1 MPKCG
6 RRLKQQQTKRYKIM
20 MMELI
25 STGVEV
31 AEHAPAAAGI
41 SGSIVG
47 GLAGLGAALGV
58 GMIGSKAAEA
68 VGRNPGAFGNIL
80 TMSIIGM
87 ALAEGLGIIAFFAV
101 K

>member
-1 MPKCG
+1 
-6 RRLKQQQTKRYKIM
+6 M
-20 MMELI
+20 MMELL
-25 STGVEV
+25 SMA
-31 AEHAPAAAGI
+31 AEGAAQAAPAAAGI
-41 SGSIVG
+41 TGSMTA

-58 GMIGSKAAEA
+58 GLIGAKAAEA
-68 VGRNPGAFGNIL
+68 VGRNPGAFGNVL

>member
-1 MPKCG
+1 
-6 RRLKQQQTKRYKIM
+6 
-20 MMELI
+20 MMELL
-25 STGVEV
+25 SM
-31 AEHAPAAAGI
+31 ALDSAAQAADHAPAVTAGI
-41 SGSIVG
+41 SGSMTA

-58 GMIGSKAAEA
+58 GLIGAKAAEA